1 MRTLIRISGRL
12 MEPATMLLALWY
24 LCRLQSVEMV
34 DGVVAAAR
42 QQRRPRGWPWQ
53 KKTVR
58 DYADVYRSQ
67 LAELA
72 TLQGAALLQVVQQQ
86 SRPRRWPWQKK
97 TIRDLIDA
105 RSAEVVVA
113 AAEWSA
119 DLAAE
124 VAKRKD
130 ALVATAKQQSRPRR
144 WPWQKKTIR
153 DRVSERSAELATM
166 AAERGAQ
173 LAALAAKQRNALLQ
187 EARRQSRPRRW
198 PWQQKTVRDYV
209 DERGARVGRQVGRI
223 REQVQQQ
230 AVAVVPTVQDAVS
243 GTAER
248 LKGLAEQSREAVPS
262 AIEAAAQ
269 RPVQALTSSVQA
281 GQRTV
286 RWGVRLLRTALWA
299 ALIGTAV
306 GLLLAPTS
314 GAELRRRLRAI
325 VDQVVQMLEP
335 QSSSS

>member
-1 MRTLIRISGRL
+1 
-12 MEPATMLLALWY
+12 
-24 LCRLQSVEMV
+24 
-34 DGVVAAAR
+34 
-42 QQRRPRGWPWQ
+42 
-53 KKTVR
+53 
-58 DYADVYRSQ
+58 
-67 LAELA
+67 
-72 TLQGAALLQVVQQQ
+72 
-86 SRPRRWPWQKK
+86 
-97 TIRDLIDA
+97 
-105 RSAEVVVA
+105 
-113 AAEWSA
+113 
-119 DLAAE
+119 
-124 VAKRKD
+124 
-130 ALVATAKQQSRPRR
+130 
-144 WPWQKKTIR
+144 
-153 DRVSERSAELATM
+153 
-166 AAERGAQ
+166 
-173 LAALAAKQRNALLQ
+173 
-187 EARRQSRPRRW
+187 
-198 PWQQKTVRDYV
+198 VRDYV